1 MSVSLDTKFV
11 RSTIDLFEKKA
22 ANKAENDKNNK
33 SREAAVGFLLGED
46 KIASSKFI
54 TDPLVGERW
63 KIVESNLRECLI
75 SIPEALDDDRNFEFS
90 HLKHRGGRSTNFD
103 FDAVYSHKSSSAQ
116 KTESVEFKFGKS
128 IYDQPQFLSIYAKP
142 GTMITSDSE
151 PFAEYFYDN
160 FAPKLAPFAKVELPE
175 RDFYLSKIY
184 GTSRD
189 IDPFF
194 LNLYE
199 FKMESKS
206 NKEKLKEIS
215 NIAISNYLKTFSDG
229 TNSLDFEAINDLFSN
244 QIVKRFVSWDHKT
257 KTAKLEFFEEND
269 MKIATEFKLKL
280 NKKGQSTSLVFT
292 NSNEKNIQALLRWKN
307 HACILG
313 PGWQVSLKRK

>member
-1 MSVSLDTKFV
+1 MSISLDTEFV
-11 RSTIDLFEKKA
+11 RSTIELFEKKA

-46 KIASSKFI
+46 KLAASKL
-54 TDPLVGERW
+54 TEDPHVGERW

-75 SIPEALDDDRNFEFS
+75 SIPEALDSDTNFEFA
-90 HLKHRGGRSTNFD
+90 HLIHRGGRSTNFD

-128 IYDQPQFLSIYAKP
+128 IYDQPQFLSVYAKT

-160 FAPKLAPFAKVELPE
+160 FAPKLAQLAKVELPE
-175 RDFYLSKIY
+175 RGFYLSKIY

-189 IDPFF
+189 VDPFF
-194 LNLYE
+194 VNLHI

-215 NIAISNYLKTFSDG
+215 NTAISEYLKTFSDK
-229 TNSLDFEAINDLFSN
+229 TNSLDFEAINDLFRN

-257 KTAKLEFFEEND
+257 KTAKLEFFEEGD
-269 MKIATEFKLKL
+269 MTIADEFELKL
-280 NKKGQSTSLVFT
+280 NRKGQRTSLVFT
-292 NSNEKNIQALLRWKN
+292 NSNEKKIQALLRWKN

-313 PGWQVSLKRK
+313 PGWQVYLKRK